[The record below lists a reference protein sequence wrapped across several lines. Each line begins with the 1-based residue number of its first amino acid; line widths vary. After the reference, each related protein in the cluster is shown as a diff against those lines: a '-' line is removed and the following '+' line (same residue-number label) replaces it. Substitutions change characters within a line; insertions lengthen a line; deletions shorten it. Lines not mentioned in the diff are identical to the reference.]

1 MANHKKVIAFENAG
15 RSVFLVNAGLTVG
28 QMQDVAA
35 VVEKLPQLPEWK
47 TRYRVVSAVYVG
59 QQCTIVSSKGA
70 KSARHHNVQ
79 LGRCV
84 EIAAFSIFSQF

>member
-1 MANHKKVIAFENAG
+1 VANHKKVIAFENAG

-47 TRYRVVSAVYVG
+47 TRYRVV
-59 QQCTIVSSKGA
+59 
-70 KSARHHNVQ
+70 
-79 LGRCV
+79 
-84 EIAAFSIFSQF
+84 